1 MTAPAT
7 QTPSGLT
14 LAFYKAKGDRIDR
27 AIRWW
32 TASPYSHVEL
42 INWQGTANEE
52 GHPEAIAF
60 SASHRDGGVR
70 GRVIAMT
77 PGHWDYV
84 PVPWVNEAWVWA
96 RAYDLIGA
104 GYDYPGLILSQ
115 LLNLRRGSR
124 QRWFCSELLAH
135 LLDLPRPSAYSPGD
149 LHDLVTRINALTNAP
164 GFGQI

>member
-1 MTAPAT
+1 MV
-7 QTPSGLT
+7 T
-14 LAFYKAKGDRIDR
+14 LAFYKGQGDRIDR

-42 INWQGTANEE
+42 INWLGTANPE
-52 GHPEAIAF
+52 GHPKALAF
-60 SASHRDGGVR
+60 AASHRDGGVR
-70 GRVIAMT
+70 GRVIAMA

-84 PVPWVNEAWVWA
+84 TVPWADAPRVWSRA
-96 RAYDLIGA
+96 RGLNGA

-115 LLNLRRGSR
+115 LLNLRRGFR
-124 QRWFCSELLAH
+124 QRWFCSELLAD

-164 GFGQI
+164 CIGQI

>member
-1 MTAPAT
+1 MTRPV
-7 QTPSGLT
+7 SGPPPGVT

-42 INWQGTANEE
+42 INWRRTVDARDR
-52 GHPEAIAF
+52 PEALAV

-70 GRVIAMT
+70 ARVIAMT

-84 PVPWVNEAWVWA
+84 PVPWADALRIWS
-96 RAYDLIGA
+96 RAHDLIGA
-104 GYDYPGLILSQ
+104 GYDYPGLVLSQ
-115 LLNLRRGSR
+115 VLNLRRGFR
-124 QRWFCSELLAH
+124 QRWFCSELIAH

-149 LHDLVTRINALTNAP
+149 LHDLLLLLGDTRAV
-164 GFGQI
+164 

>member
-1 MTAPAT
+1 MLPA
-7 QTPSGLT
+7 SGVT
-14 LAFYKAKGDRIDR
+14 LAFYKAQGDRIDR

-42 INWQGTANEE
+42 IQWRGREDAM
-52 GHPEAIAF
+52 GRPEALAI

-70 GRVIAMT
+70 ARIIAMT
-77 PGHWDYV
+77 PGHWEYV
-84 PVPWVNEAWVWA
+84 PVPWAVSLRVWL
-96 RAYDLIGA
+96 RAQDLIGA
-104 GYDYPGLILSQ
+104 GYDYPGLLLSQ
-115 LLNLRRGSR
+115 FLNLRRGVR

-164 GFGQI
+164 GIGQI